1 MTKPNIIAI
10 DGPAASGKSTLG
22 KNLAKALGYL
32 FFDTGVMYRAVTWA
46 ALQRLGSVEDE
57 AAVSKLAEE
66 VRIDVRPPGETDGR
80 QNDVFVDG
88 VDVSWEIRTA
98 DVNQNVSQVST
109 YQGVRKAMT
118 EQQRRIAQE
127 NNVVMVGR
135 DIGTVVIPDADLK
148 IYLDA
153 SVEVRAHRRYQE
165 MLERGETPDFNAVL
179 ASLKNRDK
187 IDSNREIA
195 PLKPAEDA
203 YIINSDNLNIC
214 QVFKTAKALIY
225 NV

>member
-1 MTKPNIIAI
+1 
-10 DGPAASGKSTLG
+10 
-22 KNLAKALGYL
+22 
-32 FFDTGVMYRAVTWA
+32 
-46 ALQRLGSVEDE
+46 
-57 AAVSKLAEE
+57 
-66 VRIDVRPPGETDGR
+66 
-80 QNDVFVDG
+80 
-88 VDVSWEIRTA
+88 
-98 DVNQNVSQVST
+98 
-109 YQGVRKAMT
+109 
-118 EQQRRIAQE
+118 
-127 NNVVMVGR
+127 
-135 DIGTVVIPDADLK
+135 LK

-203 YIINSDNLNIC
+203 YIIDSDNLNIC

-225 NV
+225 SV